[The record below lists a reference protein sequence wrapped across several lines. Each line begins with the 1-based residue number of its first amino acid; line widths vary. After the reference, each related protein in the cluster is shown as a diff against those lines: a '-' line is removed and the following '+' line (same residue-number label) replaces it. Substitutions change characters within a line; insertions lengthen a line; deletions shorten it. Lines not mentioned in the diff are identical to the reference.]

1 MGFWVGFNSRN
12 PSKSLKSGGF
22 IQENAKKRDF
32 LHTWGF
38 IQEWRCIEA
47 DTVVNLAFIFQAIF
61 RETTYTI
68 GR

>member
-47 DTVVNLAFIFQAIF
+47 DTVVGKSFDIVVEIDESNLDA
-61 RETTYTI
+61 
-68 GR
+68 GS

>member
-47 DTVVNLAFIFQAIF
+47 DTVGSIQMFEMLQIQN
-61 RETTYTI
+61 
-68 GR
+68 